1 MPPFLL
7 LFLALLIPAFL
18 FLLSIR
24 VTKSKTNMSAT
35 ENSKL
40 KEKGKGKGKE
50 KHQAIKPHALKVPGL
65 VKLSGKRVVL
75 ASASPRRKD
84 ILATFVCGVGS
95 LVLGLVELM
104 ERILLLLLLG
114 YIGDRLGNE

>member
-1 MPPFLL
+1 MPPLL
-7 LFLALLIPAFL
+7 LPFLALLIPAFL

-24 VTKSKTNMSAT
+24 MTKSKTNMSAT

-40 KEKGKGKGKE
+40 KEKGKE

-65 VKLSGKRVVL
+65 VRLSGKRVVL

-84 ILATFVCGVGS
+84 ILATFVCDLGS

-104 ERILLLLLLG
+104 
-114 YIGDRLGNE
+114 DSSSSSSSRLYWGPPRE